1 MNIVVILLLAC
12 VWIFLAF
19 RAFQRGD
26 MALAGIFIVVGV
38 GLTLFRL
45 RSR

>member
-12 VWIFLAF
+12 VWAFLAF

-26 MALAGIFIVVGV
+26 MYLAGFFILVGI
-38 GLTLFRL
+38 GLTVFRL